1 MTKWT
6 RTSRLS
12 IKKNLVSVSLKLLHK
27 NAVDVVVARDLARGI
42 PQEELALPVVETPA
56 INAPNP
62 VSHVPNTM
70 GDMVK

>member
-1 MTKWT
+1 M
-6 RTSRLS
+6 
-12 IKKNLVSVSLKLLHK
+12 SLKLLHK